1 MFKNKLLNMSIILLI
16 AITLLGVVALVLYK
30 YVLIPQETNG
40 QNTQNDPGT
49 PSIEEMVEMSVST
62 GELTTNLA
70 DNRYAVM
77 DFTIV
82 LNNKDAKEEVE
93 MGLFLVKREII
104 GVLSSLTSEDLTGE
118 EGVNAMEARIISRV
132 NNILRE
138 GQVVKVVTTK
148 RLIQ

>member
-1 MFKNKLLNMSIILLI
+1 MFKNKLLNMSVILLI
-16 AITLLGVVALVLYK
+16 AITLLGIVALVLYK
-30 YVLIPQETNG
+30 YVLIPQDTNN
-40 QNTQNDPGT
+40 QNALND

-82 LNNKDAKEEVE
+82 LNNEDAKEEVE

-132 NNILRE
+132 NNILQE
-138 GQVVKVVTTK
+138 GEVVKVVTTK

>member
-16 AITLLGVVALVLYK
+16 AITLLGIVALVLYK
-30 YVLIPQETNG
+30 YVLIPQDTNN
-40 QNTQNDPGT
+40 QNALNN

-82 LNNKDAKEEVE
+82 LNNEDAKEEVE

-132 NNILRE
+132 NNILQE
-138 GQVVKVVTTK
+138 GEVVKVVTTK

>member
-1 MFKNKLLNMSIILLI
+1 MFKNKLLNMSVILLI
-16 AITLLGVVALVLYK
+16 AITLLGIVALVLYK
-30 YVLIPQETNG
+30 YVLIPQDTNDL
-40 QNTQNDPGT
+40 NTLND

-82 LNNKDAKEEVE
+82 LNNEDAKEEVE

-138 GQVVKVVTTK
+138 GEVVKVVTTK

>member
-1 MFKNKLLNMSIILLI
+1 MFKNKLLNMSVILLI
-16 AITLLGVVALVLYK
+16 AITLLGIVALVLYK
-30 YVLIPQETNG
+30 YVLIPQDTNN
-40 QNTQNDPGT
+40 QNALNN

-82 LNNKDAKEEVE
+82 LNNEDAKEEVE

-132 NNILRE
+132 NNILQE
-138 GQVVKVVTTK
+138 GEVVKVVTTK